1 MIAEQ
6 ISSIFWLLHSDLH
19 EVKVTSALEY
29 LSSVVASVEPLHQ
42 TAGGKRGDLENLSLL
57 EQNFGKG
64 KLEVRFKR
72 RNGRVR
78 VVVSLFLLFSHSFFF
93 GRVWWD
99 VAPDYEAL
107 MCYDGFHSV
116 FRMKDFI
123 SISQAAILHLF
134 YLKMD

>member
-1 MIAEQ
+1 MVTEQ

-64 KLEVRFKR
+64 KLQVRFKR

-78 VVVSLFLLFSHSFFF
+78 VVVSVSLLFSLCLLAFFLLFFWKGLVGS
-93 GRVWWD
+93 
-99 VAPDYEAL
+99 VAPDYEASN
-107 MCYDGFHSV
+107 CCNGF
-116 FRMKDFI
+116 
-123 SISQAAILHLF
+123 LF
-134 YLKMD
+134 CF